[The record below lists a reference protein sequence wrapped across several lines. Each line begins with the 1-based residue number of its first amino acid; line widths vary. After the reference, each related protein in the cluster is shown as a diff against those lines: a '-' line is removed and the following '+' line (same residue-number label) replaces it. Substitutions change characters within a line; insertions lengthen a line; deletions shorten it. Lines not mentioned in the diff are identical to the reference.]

1 LSRDERTRTLLE
13 LRSMLKA
20 RIDKLERELVK
31 LRSMLDALDEALL
44 EITITTADRVAP
56 TSWPRVA
63 EAVEKEPLPEVASV
77 TPEKEMPVGE
87 EGAPIEEIE
96 VKSAGRSVGKILLNR
111 GGGILVLEVAE
122 GVKIPFDLPP
132 LRWLE
137 GRLRKLVDR
146 FPNAVYNVETDEGGM
161 LKGIVVKGAPPK
173 ELVKLS
179 GEVRWALDR
188 AYRKP

>member
-1 LSRDERTRTLLE
+1 
-13 LRSMLKA
+13 MLKA

>member
-1 LSRDERTRTLLE
+1 MSRDERTKTLLE

-20 RIDKLERELVK
+20 RIDKLERELIK

-56 TSWPRVA
+56 MRPEVLEVEEKPTPEAERVTP
-63 EAVEKEPLPEVASV
+63 EEVASV
-77 TPEKEMPVGE
+77 ERE
-87 EGAPIEEIE
+87 EVRVEEVE
-96 VKSAGRSVGKILLNR
+96 VTSAGRSIGRILLNKDV
-111 GGGILVLEVAE
+111 GILILEVAE
-122 GVKIPFDLPP
+122 EVRIPFDLPP

-137 GRLRKLVDR
+137 GRLRKLTDR
-146 FPNAVYNVETDEGGM
+146 FSEAVYNIETDERGI
-161 LKGIVVKGAPPK
+161 LKRIVVKGAPVR

-179 GEVRWALDR
+179 GEIRWALDR